1 MSQYF
6 RKLPNLNYP
15 SLLKTRESNTD
26 FIQTK
31 NLFRRVKVRE
41 DLFANFMQFD
51 KYKIIGDE
59 RPDNVA
65 QKVYDNDDLDWV
77 VLLSNNIVDL
87 NNEWPLTQFQLN
99 EFLNDKYTPQ
109 ELVSIH
115 HYETLEL
122 RDSKN
127 QLILPAGLV
136 VDEDFNLEYLSGGQ
150 IKSTNSLV
158 QGRPIRAVTFF
169 DYENDLR
176 IFRIEYNA
184 DNTDT
189 LQIKDIEY
197 YKSVSW
203 HVHSLKDMTDGY
215 IIFNCVRTRGRD
227 DARRRAYD

>member
-26 FIQTK
+26 FVQTK

-51 KYKIIGDE
+51 KYKIVGDE

-65 QKVYDNDDLDWV
+65 QKVYDNDDLDWII
-77 VLLSNNIVDL
+77 LLSNNIVDL

-99 EFLNDKYTPQ
+99 EFLNEKYSPQ

-122 RDSKN
+122 RDNKN
-127 QLILPAGLV
+127 QLILPAGIV

-150 IKSTNSLV
+150 VKSTNSLV
-158 QGRPIRAVTFF
+158 DGRPVKAVTFY
-169 DYENDLR
+169 DYENDLNDKKRNINVLKPELLGIFIRDFER
-176 IFRIEYNA
+176 IMKYDKSSQYVNRRLKQTENPRI
-184 DNTDT
+184 
-189 LQIKDIEY
+189 K
-197 YKSVSW
+197 
-203 HVHSLKDMTDGY
+203 
-215 IIFNCVRTRGRD
+215 
-227 DARRRAYD
+227 

>member
-26 FIQTK
+26 FVQTK

-51 KYKIIGDE
+51 KYKIVGDE

-65 QKVYDNDDLDWV
+65 QKVYDNDDLDWII
-77 VLLSNNIVDL
+77 LLSNNIVDL

-99 EFLNDKYTPQ
+99 EFLNEKYSPQ

-122 RDSKN
+122 RDNKN
-127 QLILPAGLV
+127 QLILPAGIV
-136 VDEDFNLEYLSGGQ
+136 VDENFNLEYLSGGQ

-158 QGRPIRAVTFF
+158 DGRPVKAVTFY
-169 DYENDLR
+169 DYENDLNDKKRNINVLKPELLGVFIRDFER
-176 IFRIEYNA
+176 IMKYDKSSQYVNRRLKRTENPRI
-184 DNTDT
+184 
-189 LQIKDIEY
+189 K
-197 YKSVSW
+197 
-203 HVHSLKDMTDGY
+203 
-215 IIFNCVRTRGRD
+215 
-227 DARRRAYD
+227 

>member
-26 FIQTK
+26 FVQTK

-51 KYKIIGDE
+51 KYKIVGDE

-65 QKVYDNDDLDWV
+65 QKVYDNDDLDWII
-77 VLLSNNIVDL
+77 LLSNNIVDL

-99 EFLNDKYTPQ
+99 EFLNEKYSPQ

-122 RDSKN
+122 RDNKN
-127 QLILPAGLV
+127 QLILPAGIV
-136 VDEDFNLEYLSGGQ
+136 VDENFNLEYLSGGQ
-150 IKSTNSLV
+150 VKSTNSLV
-158 QGRPIRAVTFF
+158 DGRPVKAVTFY
-169 DYENDLR
+169 DYENDLNDKKRNINVLKPELLGIFIRDFER
-176 IFRIEYNA
+176 IMKYDKSSQYVNRRLKQTENPRI
-184 DNTDT
+184 
-189 LQIKDIEY
+189 K
-197 YKSVSW
+197 
-203 HVHSLKDMTDGY
+203 
-215 IIFNCVRTRGRD
+215 
-227 DARRRAYD
+227 

>member
-26 FIQTK
+26 FVQTK

-51 KYKIIGDE
+51 KYKIVGDE

-65 QKVYDNDDLDWV
+65 QKVYDNDDLDWII
-77 VLLSNNIVDL
+77 LISNNIVDL

-99 EFLNDKYTPQ
+99 EFLNEKYTPQ

-127 QLILPAGLV
+127 QLILPAGIV
-136 VDEDFNLEYLSGGQ
+136 VDENFNLEYLSGGQ
-150 IKSTNSLV
+150 VKSTNSLV
-158 QGRPIRAVTFF
+158 DGRPVKAVTFY
-169 DYENDLR
+169 DYENDLNDKKRNINVLKPELLGIFIRDFER
-176 IFRIEYNA
+176 IMKYDKSSQYVNRRLKRTENPRI
-184 DNTDT
+184 
-189 LQIKDIEY
+189 K
-197 YKSVSW
+197 
-203 HVHSLKDMTDGY
+203 
-215 IIFNCVRTRGRD
+215 
-227 DARRRAYD
+227 

>member
-51 KYKIIGDE
+51 KYKVVGDE

-65 QKVYDNDDLDWV
+65 QKVYDNDDLDWI
-77 VLLSNNIVDL
+77 VLISNNIVDL
-87 NNEWPLTQFQLN
+87 NNEWPLTQSQLN

-122 RDSKN
+122 RDRRN
-127 QLILPAGLV
+127 QLILPAGIV

-150 IKSTNSLV
+150 VKSTNSLV
-158 QGRPIRAVTFF
+158 DGSPVKAVTFY
-169 DYENDLR
+169 DYENDLNDKKRNINVLKPELLGVFIRDFER
-176 IFRIEYNA
+176 IMKYDKSSQYVNRRLKRTENPRI
-184 DNTDT
+184 
-189 LQIKDIEY
+189 K
-197 YKSVSW
+197 
-203 HVHSLKDMTDGY
+203 
-215 IIFNCVRTRGRD
+215 
-227 DARRRAYD
+227 

>member
-26 FIQTK
+26 FVQTK

-51 KYKIIGDE
+51 KYKIVGDE

-77 VLLSNNIVDL
+77 ILLSNNIVDL

-99 EFLNDKYTPQ
+99 EFLNEKYTPQ

-122 RDSKN
+122 RDSRN
-127 QLILPAGLV
+127 QLILPAGIV

-150 IKSTNSLV
+150 VKSTNSLV
-158 QGRPIRAVTFF
+158 DGRPVKSVTFY
-169 DYENDLR
+169 DYENDLNDKKRNINVLKPELLGIFIRDFER
-176 IFRIEYNA
+176 IMKYDKSSQYVNRRLKRTENPRI
-184 DNTDT
+184 
-189 LQIKDIEY
+189 K
-197 YKSVSW
+197 
-203 HVHSLKDMTDGY
+203 
-215 IIFNCVRTRGRD
+215 
-227 DARRRAYD
+227 

>member
-51 KYKIIGDE
+51 KYKIVGDE

-65 QKVYDNDDLDWV
+65 QKVYDNDDLDWI
-77 VLLSNNIVDL
+77 VLISNNIVDL

-122 RDSKN
+122 RDSRN
-127 QLILPAGLV
+127 QLILPAGIV
-136 VDEDFNLEYLSGGQ
+136 VDENFNLEYLSGGQ
-150 IKSTNSLV
+150 VKSTNSLV
-158 QGRPIRAVTFF
+158 DGRPVKAVTFY
-169 DYENDLR
+169 DYENSLNDKKRNINVLKEEFLG
-176 IFRIEYNA
+176 IF
-184 DNTDT
+184 
-189 LQIKDIEY
+189 
-197 YKSVSW
+197 
-203 HVHSLKDMTDGY
+203 LKDFKRIMKYDKSSQY
-215 IIFNCVRTRGRD
+215 VNRTLKRTENPRIK
-227 DARRRAYD
+227 

>member
-26 FIQTK
+26 FVQTK

-51 KYKIIGDE
+51 KYKVVGDE

-65 QKVYDNDDLDWV
+65 QKVYDNDDLDWI
-77 VLLSNNIVDL
+77 VLISNNIVDL
-87 NNEWPLTQFQLN
+87 NNEWPLTQSQLN

-122 RDSKN
+122 RDSRN
-127 QLILPAGLV
+127 QLILPAGIV
-136 VDEDFNLEYLSGGQ
+136 VDENFNLEYLSGGQ
-150 IKSTNSLV
+150 VKSTNSLV
-158 QGRPIRAVTFF
+158 DGRPVKAVTFY
-169 DYENDLR
+169 DYENDLNDKKRNINVLKPELLGVFIRDFER
-176 IFRIEYNA
+176 IMKYDKSSQYVNRRLKRTENPRI
-184 DNTDT
+184 
-189 LQIKDIEY
+189 K
-197 YKSVSW
+197 
-203 HVHSLKDMTDGY
+203 
-215 IIFNCVRTRGRD
+215 
-227 DARRRAYD
+227 

>member
-99 EFLNDKYTPQ
+99 EFLNEKYSPQ

-122 RDSKN
+122 RDNKN
-127 QLILPAGLV
+127 QLILPAGIV
-136 VDEDFNLEYLSGGQ
+136 VDENFNLEYLSGGQ
-150 IKSTNSLV
+150 VKSTNSLV
-158 QGRPIRAVTFF
+158 DGRPVKAVTFY
-169 DYENDLR
+169 DYENDLNDKKRNINVLKPELLGIFIRDFER
-176 IFRIEYNA
+176 IMKYDKSSQYVNRRLKRTENPRI
-184 DNTDT
+184 
-189 LQIKDIEY
+189 K
-197 YKSVSW
+197 
-203 HVHSLKDMTDGY
+203 
-215 IIFNCVRTRGRD
+215 
-227 DARRRAYD
+227 

>member
-51 KYKIIGDE
+51 KYKIVGDE

-65 QKVYDNDDLDWV
+65 QKVYDNDDLDWI
-77 VLLSNNIVDL
+77 VLISNNIVDL

-99 EFLNDKYTPQ
+99 EFLNEKYSPQ

-115 HYETLEL
+115 PVSYTHLTL
-122 RDSKN
+122 
-127 QLILPAGLV
+127 PTTPYV
-136 VDEDFNLEYLSGGQ
+136 
-150 IKSTNSLV
+150 
-158 QGRPIRAVTFF
+158 
-169 DYENDLR
+169 
-176 IFRIEYNA
+176 
-184 DNTDT
+184 
-189 LQIKDIEY
+189 
-197 YKSVSW
+197 
-203 HVHSLKDMTDGY
+203 
-215 IIFNCVRTRGRD
+215 
-227 DARRRAYD
+227 

>member
-1 MSQYF
+1 MSNYF
-6 RKLPNLNYP
+6 RRLPNLDYP
-15 SLLKTRESNTD
+15 SLLKSRESNTD

-31 NLFRRVKVRE
+31 NLFRRAKVRE

-51 KYKIIGDE
+51 KYEIIGDE

-65 QKVYDNDDLDWV
+65 EKVYDNASLDWV
-77 VLLSNNIVDL
+77 VLMANNIIDI
-87 NNEWPLTQFQLN
+87 NNEWPLSQYQLN
-99 EFLNDKYTPQ
+99 EFLNEKYTPQ

-158 QGRPIRAVTFF
+158 QGRPVRAVTFF
-169 DYENDLR
+169 DYENDLNDQKR
-176 IFRIEYNA
+176 NINVIKRDFLGIF
-184 DNTDT
+184 
-189 LQIKDIEY
+189 IKDFERIMKY
-197 YKSVSW
+197 DKSSQYVNRK
-203 HVHSLKDMTDGY
+203 LK
-215 IIFNCVRTRGRD
+215 RTENPRIK
-227 DARRRAYD
+227 